1 MALPKKNE
9 NAGNSDIALYPAL
22 CDLCPKDA
30 GAMPTAEIMVRR
42 SALGLPSSGHAAS
55 RRNGDQ
61 RLQAPARTGVASR
74 RKEIMVRRSALGLPS
89 SGHAASRR
97 NGDQR
102 LQAPARTGVASRRKK
117 HIATIPENSEGD
129 LWVKDRAPM
138 RFLQSLK
145 AVPSRT

>member
-55 RRNGDQ
+55 RG
-61 RLQAPARTGVASR
+61 
-74 RKEIMVRRSALGLPS
+74 
-89 SGHAASRR
+89 